1 MARPYYAS
9 KPHKP
14 KLRLFRRLIDCLVMT
29 ALDVKEGE
37 AKGEGSDADD
47 QAKLLEK
54 LTVGTHRE
62 GERGD
67 RGGAVSLPGLP
78 ADKRV

>member
-1 MARPYYAS
+1 
-9 KPHKP
+9 
-14 KLRLFRRLIDCLVMT
+14 MT

-54 LTVGTHRE
+54 LTVGTQHE
-62 GERGD
+62 G
-67 RGGAVSLPGLP
+67 
-78 ADKRV
+78 